1 MDSMEELVINASCT
15 DDSNDNDDDDEVSHN
30 SSGRSITTGFSW
42 PFSNMMNNKNGNDNN
57 NDKKAT
63 TSKPFSPTSPIKNS
77 KNRSKVTN
85 NITTNP
91 NIVPIIDDKFTVNRF
106 QHDVEQAK
114 LMRRNMDKRK
124 QQQQQQQQQNDNTI
138 INTTTNNSNNSKNDS
153 IVSTE
158 SDVRLGLDGLDQA
171 SILLRN
177 GRTREAFKISE
188 LSIELLIDYLRSDP
202 TTQISSTDIPGGIMS
217 REKVGIRVQN
227 ALTAAEEM
235 KLIIKND
242 DKSNNTSNNNN
253 NNNIRSNNNK
263 QQSIAES
270 SILKT
275 LNAAIQ
281 RGKKGTKINTSNN
294 STNSRNAIPSL
305 RKNQSTSTTKKVNTA
320 SNARKPKTAKTKNST
335 NNKSSS
341 NNKQNAA
348 PHAAAAAPLINSQDP
363 LVQTI
368 KSELYIDQSQLQ
380 STTWN
385 DIAGLTDAKQS
396 LQEAAI
402 LPLMR
407 PDLFSGLRR
416 PRNIILYGPPGTGKT
431 MLVKAVAHESS
442 CVLFVCT
449 ASALTSKWHGE
460 GEKLLKTLFQVARAA
475 APSII
480 FVDEMDA
487 LLSSRKSEGEH
498 EASRRFK
505 TEFMTNLDGIVKN
518 GGGGGGEEENG
529 KNLLVIA
536 ATNCPWD
543 IDSAVLRR
551 FPRRIYIPLPESTT
565 RKALLKKL
573 LEKAGESDMT
583 KDDIKVIVKRLS
595 GFSGS
600 DIASIASEASF
611 GPIRSLGGIDAIQAC
626 KSSDIRP
633 IQRQDFDVAIDQATK
648 SVSKSLLKQYDEWKQ
663 DQAASS

>member
-1 MDSMEELVINASCT
+1 MDSIEELVINCT
-15 DDSNDNDDDDEVSHN
+15 ENESTNNDA
-30 SSGRSITTGFSW
+30 GLLW
-42 PFSNMMNNKNGNDNN
+42 PFSNLMNNGTNDSAKS
-57 NDKKAT
+57 KKSESEPKKEAPRKKKSFGSNHT
-63 TSKPFSPTSPIKNS
+63 
-77 KNRSKVTN
+77 NRNKANTDS
-85 NITTNP
+85 
-91 NIVPIIDDKFTVNRF
+91 IVPIVDDKVVVDRF

-124 QQQQQQQQQNDNTI
+124 EQQQYREDVS
-138 INTTTNNSNNSKNDS
+138 TTNK
-153 IVSTE
+153 VVTAL
-158 SDVRLGLDGLDQA
+158 DVRMGLEGLDQA
-171 SILLRN
+171 SVLVRN
-177 GRTREAFKISE
+177 GRIREAFKVSE
-188 LSIELLIDYLRSDP
+188 LSIELLINYLKSDP
-202 TTQISSTDIPGGIMS
+202 HD
-217 REKVGIRVQN
+217 REAVGRRVQN

-235 KLIIKND
+235 KVMINNGEAESENTQQRSNNEN
-242 DKSNNTSNNNN
+242 KSNTIQHQQQQQQRRKQNQLNSKESSSQLSSSISASQRYQNKKKNNNN
-253 NNNIRSNNNK
+253 KCKNRKSATMSNKSTSIHRISGAQAYNNNLS
-263 QQSIAES
+263 
-270 SILKT
+270 
-275 LNAAIQ
+275 
-281 RGKKGTKINTSNN
+281 
-294 STNSRNAIPSL
+294 
-305 RKNQSTSTTKKVNTA
+305 
-320 SNARKPKTAKTKNST
+320 KTKGSSKTSVVVASAHLVNS
-335 NNKSSS
+335 K
-341 NNKQNAA
+341 
-348 PHAAAAAPLINSQDP
+348 DP

-368 KSELYIDQSQLQ
+368 KAELYIDQSQLQ

-385 DIAGLTDAKQS
+385 DIAGLNDAKQA

-416 PRNIILYGPPGTGKT
+416 PRNILLYGPPGTGKT
-431 MLVKAVAHESS
+431 MLVKAVSHESS

-487 LLSSRKSEGEH
+487 LLSSRKSDGEH

-518 GGGGGGEEENG
+518 GGDIGEENDENR
-529 KNLLVIA
+529 KHLLVIS

-551 FPRRIYIPLPESTT
+551 FPRRIYIPLPDAHT
-565 RKALLKKL
+565 RKALLNKL
-573 LEKAGESDMT
+573 LEVAGENLLT
-583 KDDIKVIVKRLS
+583 IDDIKVIIKRLD

-611 GPIRSLGGIDAIQAC
+611 GPIRSLGNIDAIQVA

-648 SVSKSLLKQYDEWKQ
+648 SVSKKFLKQYDQWKE
-663 DQAASS
+663 DQAAS

>member
-1 MDSMEELVINASCT
+1 MDSMEELVINASSI
-15 DDSNDNDDDDEVSHN
+15 DDSNDNDDEVSHN

-42 PFSNMMNNKNGNDNN
+42 PFSNMMNNKNGNDN
-57 NDKKAT
+57 DRKAT
-63 TSKPFSPTSPIKNS
+63 TSKPSSPIKNI
-77 KNRSKVTN
+77 KNRKGT

-91 NIVPIIDDKFTVNRF
+91 NIVPIIDDKFTVDRF

-114 LMRRNMDKRK
+114 LMRKNMDKRK
-124 QQQQQQQQQNDNTI
+124 QQQQQDDNTI
-138 INTTTNNSNNSKNDS
+138 NTINSNNNDRKLT
-153 IVSTE
+153 TE

-188 LSIELLIDYLRSDP
+188 LSIELLIDCLKSDP
-202 TTQISSTDIPGGIMS
+202 QTTIDIPGGIMS

-235 KLIIKND
+235 KLMIKND
-242 DKSNNTSNNNN
+242 DKSNNSNNNN
-253 NNNIRSNNNK
+253 RSNNNK

-270 SILKT
+270 SLLKT

-281 RGKKGTKINTSNN
+281 RGKKGTRINTSNN
-294 STNSRNAIPSL
+294 SINSRNAIPPS
-305 RKNQSTSTTKKVNTA
+305 RKNQSTSTTKKINTTPI
-320 SNARKPKTAKTKNST
+320 ARTPKAAKTKNSS
-335 NNKSSS
+335 NNKSS
-341 NNKQNAA
+341 NNNQNTA

-385 DIAGLTDAKQS
+385 DIAGLNDAKQS

-402 LPLMR
+402 LPLIR

-518 GGGGGGEEENG
+518 GGGGGEEENG

-573 LEKAGESDMT
+573 LEKAGESDLT

>member
-1 MDSMEELVINASCT
+1 MDSMEELVINASCI
-15 DDSNDNDDDDEVSHN
+15 DDSNDNDDEVSHN

-42 PFSNMMNNKNGNDNN
+42 PFSNMMNNNKNGNNN
-57 NDKKAT
+57 NAKKAT
-63 TSKPFSPTSPIKNS
+63 TTKPFSPSPIKNS

-124 QQQQQQQQQNDNTI
+124 QQQQQQQHDNTF
-138 INTTTNNSNNSKNDS
+138 INTTTNHSNSKNDRKL
-153 IVSTE
+153 STE

-188 LSIELLIDYLRSDP
+188 LSIELLINYLRSDP
-202 TTQISSTDIPGGIMS
+202 TTQIISTNIPGGLMS

-235 KLIIKND
+235 KLIIKNE
-242 DKSNNTSNNNN
+242 DKSNNTSHNNNN
-253 NNNIRSNNNK
+253 NNNIRSNNSK
-263 QQSIAES
+263 QQSIAEL

-320 SNARKPKTAKTKNST
+320 SNARRPKAAKTKTNST
-335 NNKSSS
+335 NNKSS

-348 PHAAAAAPLINSQDP
+348 PHAAAAAAPLINSQDP

-385 DIAGLTDAKQS
+385 DIAGLNDAKQS

-518 GGGGGGEEENG
+518 GGGGGGEEEKNG

-626 KSSDIRP
+626 TSSDIRP

>member
-1 MDSMEELVINASCT
+1 
-15 DDSNDNDDDDEVSHN
+15 
-30 SSGRSITTGFSW
+30 
-42 PFSNMMNNKNGNDNN
+42 
-57 NDKKAT
+57 
-63 TSKPFSPTSPIKNS
+63 
-77 KNRSKVTN
+77 
-85 NITTNP
+85 
-91 NIVPIIDDKFTVNRF
+91 
-106 QHDVEQAK
+106 
-114 LMRRNMDKRK
+114 
-124 QQQQQQQQQNDNTI
+124 
-138 INTTTNNSNNSKNDS
+138 
-153 IVSTE
+153 
-158 SDVRLGLDGLDQA
+158 
-171 SILLRN
+171 
-177 GRTREAFKISE
+177 
-188 LSIELLIDYLRSDP
+188 
-202 TTQISSTDIPGGIMS
+202 
-217 REKVGIRVQN
+217 
-227 ALTAAEEM
+227 
-235 KLIIKND
+235 
-242 DKSNNTSNNNN
+242 
-253 NNNIRSNNNK
+253 
-263 QQSIAES
+263 
-270 SILKT
+270 
-275 LNAAIQ
+275 
-281 RGKKGTKINTSNN
+281 
-294 STNSRNAIPSL
+294 
-305 RKNQSTSTTKKVNTA
+305 
-320 SNARKPKTAKTKNST
+320 
-335 NNKSSS
+335 
-341 NNKQNAA
+341 
-348 PHAAAAAPLINSQDP
+348 
-363 LVQTI
+363 
-368 KSELYIDQSQLQ
+368 Q

-385 DIAGLTDAKQS
+385 DIAGLHDAKQS

-518 GGGGGGEEENG
+518 GGGGGGGEEENG

-583 KDDIKVIVKRLS
+583 KDDIKVIIKRLS

-663 DQAASS
+663 DQAA

>member
-1 MDSMEELVINASCT
+1 MDSMEELVINAGST
-15 DDSNDNDDDDEVSHN
+15 DDRNDNDDEVSHN

-42 PFSNMMNNKNGNDNN
+42 PFSNMMNNKNGNDN
-57 NDKKAT
+57 DRKAT
-63 TSKPFSPTSPIKNS
+63 TSKSSSPIKNS
-77 KNRSKVTN
+77 KNRKVTN
-85 NITTNP
+85 DITTNP
-91 NIVPIIDDKFTVNRF
+91 NIVPITDDKFTVDRF

-124 QQQQQQQQQNDNTI
+124 QQQQQQQNDDTI
-138 INTTTNNSNNSKNDS
+138 INTTNNNNNNDS
-153 IVSTE
+153 KLITE
-158 SDVRLGLDGLDQA
+158 SDARLGLDGLDQA

-177 GRTREAFKISE
+177 GRIREAFKISE
-188 LSIELLIDYLRSDP
+188 LSIELLIDYLKSDP
-202 TTQISSTDIPGGIMS
+202 QTTIDIPGGIMS

-235 KLIIKND
+235 KLMIKNE
-242 DKSNNTSNNNN
+242 DKSNTS

-270 SILKT
+270 SLLKT

-294 STNSRNAIPSL
+294 STNSRNAISSS
-305 RKNQSTSTTKKVNTA
+305 RKNQSTSTTKKINTTPI
-320 SNARKPKTAKTKNST
+320 ARIPKAAKTKNSS
-335 NNKSSS
+335 NNKSS
-341 NNKQNAA
+341 NKNQNLA

-385 DIAGLTDAKQS
+385 DIAGLNDAKQS

-518 GGGGGGEEENG
+518 GGGGGEEENG

-573 LEKAGESDMT
+573 LEKAGESDLT

>member
-1 MDSMEELVINASCT
+1 MDSMEELVINASST
-15 DDSNDNDDDDEVSHN
+15 DDSNGNNDGNNDDEVSHN
-30 SSGRSITTGFSW
+30 SSDRSITTGFSW
-42 PFSNMMNNKNGNDNN
+42 PFSNMMNNNNGNDNN
-57 NDKKAT
+57 GKAT
-63 TSKPFSPTSPIKNS
+63 TNSKPSSPEKDSKNRMSFGNS
-77 KNRSKVTN
+77 KNRKN
-85 NITTNP
+85 NTTANP
-91 NIVPIIDDKFTVNRF
+91 NIVPIIDDKFTVDRF

-114 LMRRNMDKRK
+114 LMRKNMDKRK
-124 QQQQQQQQQNDNTI
+124 QQQHENINI
-138 INTTTNNSNNSKNDS
+138 INNSNNNNDS
-153 IVSTE
+153 KLITE

-188 LSIELLIDYLRSDP
+188 LSIELLIDYLKSDP
-202 TTQISSTDIPGGIMS
+202 TQTTIDIPGGILS

-235 KLIIKND
+235 KLMLKND
-242 DKSNNTSNNNN
+242 DKKNTN
-253 NNNIRSNNNK
+253 NNNIRSSNNN
-263 QQSIAES
+263 IAES
-270 SILKT
+270 SLLKT
-275 LNAAIQ
+275 LSAAIQ
-281 RGKKGTKINTSNN
+281 RGKKGNKTNTSNN
-294 STNSRNAIPSL
+294 ITNSKNAISSS
-305 RKNQSTSTTKKVNTA
+305 RKNQPTSTTKKINTTPVT
-320 SNARKPKTAKTKNST
+320 RVPKAAKTKNSI
-335 NNKSSS
+335 S
-341 NNKQNAA
+341 NNNRSDNNRNAA
-348 PHAAAAAPLINSQDP
+348 TAAANTAPLINSQDP

-380 STTWN
+380 STTWM
-385 DIAGLTDAKQS
+385 DIAGLNDAKQA

-518 GGGGGGEEENG
+518 GGGGGEEENG

-551 FPRRIYIPLPESTT
+551 FPRRIYVPLPESTT

-573 LEKAGESDMT
+573 LEKAGESDLT
-583 KDDIKVIVKRLS
+583 KEDIKVIVKRLN